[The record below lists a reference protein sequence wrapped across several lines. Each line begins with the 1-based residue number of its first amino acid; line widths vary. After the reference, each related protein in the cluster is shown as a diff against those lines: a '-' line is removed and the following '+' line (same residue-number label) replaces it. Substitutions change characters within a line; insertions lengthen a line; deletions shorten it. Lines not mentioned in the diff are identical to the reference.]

1 MLVFNTQIFAMD
13 TPLVKWIFHEN
24 HLAPWKHYQV
34 LSPEDFIMSRRPGL
48 DDFLDIFNKVRFQCI
63 LSLIPLKTT

>member
-1 MLVFNTQIFAMD
+1 
-13 TPLVKWIFHEN
+13 
-24 HLAPWKHYQV
+24 
-34 LSPEDFIMSRRPGL
+34 MSRRPGL